1 MTKFD
6 ILLSTYNGELY
17 LSQQIDSL
25 IQQEKFIN
33 KIYIRDDGSS
43 DSTLGIIR
51 KYKSQYHEIIELVED
66 ELGNLGSKESFFYL
80 STISKSKYVAFCDQ
94 DDIWH
99 DNKLEYYSNY
109 IEENQLELISDPLL
123 IHSDLTVVDEKLNV
137 SEPSFMNYIDVDPRT
152 NNVCD
157 ILIRNTVTGCTIV
170 ANRQLLD
177 VSYEHKELFHLHDV
191 CCAIFASIYK
201 NVFYIDEQLILYRQ
215 HEGNVVGAP
224 KKRIFIKR
232 VHRYIK
238 GLFKF
243 KYKWN
248 LLSNKALVLIK
259 FCESRGIPSYELE
272 ALYKLSKMSPSFKAV
287 FSYTYLK
294 RTKISDINRAKISK
308 SIFNKS

>member
-51 KYKSQYHEIIELVED
+51 KYKIQYHEIIEHVED
-66 ELGNLGSKESFFYL
+66 GLGNIGPKESFFHL

-109 IEENQLELISDPLL
+109 IEENQLGLISEPWL

-137 SEPSFMNYIDVDPRT
+137 LDPSFIKCINVDPRT

-157 ILIRNTVTGCTIV
+157 LLISNAVTGCTVV

-177 VSYEHKELFHLHDV
+177 VSYEYKELFHHHDA

-201 NVFYIDEQLILYRQ
+201 NKFYIDEQLILYRQ
-215 HEGNVVGAP
+215 HGRNVVGAP

-232 VHRYIK
+232 AHRYIK
-238 GLFKF
+238 RFFKIRH
-243 KYKWN
+243 KWD
-248 LLSNKALVLIK
+248 LISDKASVLIK
-259 FCESRGIPSYELE
+259 FCESRGIQNYELE
-272 ALYKLSKMSPSFKAV
+272 TLYKLSKMSPSFRAV
-287 FSYTYLK
+287 FIYTYLK
-294 RTKISDINRAKISK
+294 RTKMSDINRSKMSK

>member
-6 ILLSTYNGELY
+6 ILLSTYNGELH

-51 KYKSQYHEIIELVED
+51 QYKSQYHEIIEFVED
-66 ELGNLGSKESFFYL
+66 ELGNLGPKESFFHL

-109 IEENQLELISDPLL
+109 IEEAQLGLISEPWL

-137 SEPSFMNYIDVDPRT
+137 SDPSFIKCINVDPRT

-157 ILIRNTVTGCTIV
+157 LLIRNTVTGCTVV

-177 VSYEHKELFHLHDV
+177 VSYEHKELFHHHDA

-201 NVFYIDEQLILYRQ
+201 NIFYIDEQLMLYRQ
-215 HEGNVVGAP
+215 HGRNVVGAP

-232 VHRYIK
+232 AHMYIK
-238 GLFKF
+238 IFFKF
-243 KYKWN
+243 RHKWD
-248 LLSNKALVLIK
+248 LLSNKSSALIK
-259 FCESRGIPSYELE
+259 FCESRDIPRYELE
-272 ALYKLSKMSPSFKAV
+272 TLYKFSKMSPLFKAL
-287 FSYTYLK
+287 FSHTYLK
-294 RTKISDINRAKISK
+294 RTKISDVNRSKISK